1 MILDLH
7 RWKSKTIE
15 EQDYR
20 NERMYLRYKI
30 QERYRKRGEII
41 VQTMDYEEETWER
54 EKKRDNLGRS
64 LGRDISGILKEL
76 QCKR

>member
-7 RWKSKTIE
+7 RWKSKTNE
-15 EQDYR
+15 EQDYK

-41 VQTMDYEEETWER
+41 VQTMDFEEET
-54 EKKRDNLGRS
+54 
-64 LGRDISGILKEL
+64 
-76 QCKR
+76 